1 LYCRGNP
8 GWNEKPLVGQ
18 HEVVTVLVDEAIWPW
33 RGGRWA
39 HLVSDQTIAELHDF
53 AVRLGLRRM
62 SFQGDHYDVTAA
74 ARSEAIAMGAEA
86 VGGRDLVR
94 RLRTAG
100 LRLAA
105 TERPGHWEKT
115 GLWPPVGVAPD
126 LGGVVPDRLVEAL
139 DGCVFA
145 DWHSASVAAYS
156 RRSEVVV
163 VVESAGGLAVEG
175 PLPVGV
181 EVRCN
186 HGRVLEL
193 FVPVE
198 G

>member
-1 LYCRGNP
+1 M
-8 GWNEKPLVGQ
+8 
-18 HEVVTVLVDEAIWPW
+18 TVLVDEAIWPW

-39 HLVSDQTIAELHDF
+39 RLVSDQTIAELHDF

-62 SFQGDHYDVTAA
+62 SFQGDHYDLTAA
-74 ARSEAIAMGAEA
+74 ARTEAIAMGAEA

-94 RLRTAG
+94 RLRAAG

-105 TERPGHWEKT
+105 SERPGRWEKT
-115 GLWPPVGVAPD
+115 GLWQPAGVAPA
-126 LGGVVPDRLVEAL
+126 LGGLVPDVLVEAL
-139 DGCVFA
+139 EGCVVA
-145 DWHSASVAAYS
+145 DWHAASTAAYS
-156 RRSEVVV
+156 RSSEVVV

>member
-1 LYCRGNP
+1 MAP
-8 GWNEKPLVGQ
+8 VGQ
-18 HEVVTVLVDEAIWPW
+18 HEIVTVLVDEAIWPW

-53 AVRLGLRRM
+53 AVALGLRRM
-62 SFQGDHYDVTAA
+62 SFQGAHYAVTAA

-94 RLRTAG
+94 RLRAAG

-105 TERPGHWEKT
+105 AERPGRWEKL
-115 GLWPPVGVAPD
+115 GLWPPSGVAPD
-126 LGGVVPDRLVEAL
+126 LAGVVPDRLVEAL
-139 DGCVFA
+139 AGCVAA
-145 DWHSASVAAYS
+145 DWSSAGAAAYS
-156 RRSEVVV
+156 RASEVVV
-163 VVESAGGLAVEG
+163 VVEGAGGLAVEG
-175 PLPVGV
+175 RLPGGV

-193 FVPVE
+193 FTPVE
-198 G
+198 V